1 MKTLFARLA
10 LPAALGSL
18 LISIQPVLAQGTA
31 FTYQGRL
38 QNNGSPANGSYNL
51 QFALFNAATNG
62 NQVGGTV
69 TDLAVGVTNG
79 LFTTT
84 LDFGAGIF
92 TGNALWLQIGV
103 ETNGDNGN
111 FTLLSALQPLTPAPY
126 AIYSPSAG
134 TATTASGVANGSVTS
149 ASIAAG
155 QVVKSLNG
163 LMDAVT
169 LAAGTNI
176 MLTPSGNTLTIS
188 STGSSGSSGSA
199 TNAWGLTGNAGTS
212 PANGNFLGTTDNQ
225 PVELH
230 VNGVR
235 GMRLEPTVSDG
246 NHSDM
251 VNLVNGSSVNFASP
265 GVYGATISGGG
276 SGFYL
281 GSAYTNSVTGNFGT
295 VGGGGLN
302 TSGSG
307 GTVAGGLL
315 NTSGPYATV
324 GGGDQNTSGG
334 VYSTVAGGTRHI
346 ASGPG
351 SVIGGGGYDG
361 TYIFGNT
368 ASGGASTVAGG
379 LNNGA
384 INLYDTVGGGNQ
396 NTSSGGSST
405 VGGGI
410 GNTSSQEYATVGGG
424 QNNTSSGES
433 ATVGGGY
440 GNTSGPYATVGG
452 GDQNTS
458 GGVYSTVAGGTRH
471 MASGPGSVI
480 GGGGYDGTYILGN
493 TASGGASTVAGG
505 LNNSALYLYDTV
517 GGGRQNTSGGGS
529 STVAGGYS
537 NSANGPGSVVGGG
550 GYDGTTISGNIA
562 SGAACTIAG
571 GLGNVTGNDYATV
584 GGGNNNNANDGSTVG
599 GGVGNSS
606 SGGWATVGGGIN
618 NQATNSY
625 ATVPGGVDNVAGGL
639 FSLAAGDLAQA
650 LHQGAF
656 VWADSQGSPFAS
668 TANDQFCIRAQG
680 GVKIDN
686 STSID
691 FGNQTRQMLELYR
704 DPTSTYIFGIGVQS
718 STFYSRT
725 GTNGGFA
732 WYEGGI
738 HNDNQDNA
746 GGGITLMTL
755 DSSGNLRTTTGVIA
769 SLSDRNSKS
778 DFQTVNAQDVLAR
791 VAALPVMTWRYKTAD
806 AAQRHMGPMAQDF
819 YAAFNVGLD
828 DKSICTIDEGGV
840 ALAAIQGLNQ
850 KVDEKESRIQEQAAE
865 ITELKQ
871 SVAELKKLVQALA
884 EKK

>member
-1 MKTLFARLA
+1 
-10 LPAALGSL
+10 
-18 LISIQPVLAQGTA
+18 
-31 FTYQGRL
+31 
-38 QNNGSPANGSYNL
+38 
-51 QFALFNAATNG
+51 
-62 NQVGGTV
+62 
-69 TDLAVGVTNG
+69 
-79 LFTTT
+79 
-84 LDFGAGIF
+84 
-92 TGNALWLQIGV
+92 
-103 ETNGDNGN
+103 
-111 FTLLSALQPLTPAPY
+111 
-126 AIYSPSAG
+126 
-134 TATTASGVANGSVTS
+134 
-149 ASIAAG
+149 
-155 QVVKSLNG
+155 
-163 LMDAVT
+163 
-169 LAAGTNI
+169 
-176 MLTPSGNTLTIS
+176 
-188 STGSSGSSGSA
+188 
-199 TNAWGLTGNAGTS
+199 
-212 PANGNFLGTTDNQ
+212 
-225 PVELH
+225 
-230 VNGVR
+230 
-235 GMRLEPTVSDG
+235 
-246 NHSDM
+246 
-251 VNLVNGSSVNFASP
+251 
-265 GVYGATISGGG
+265 
-276 SGFYL
+276 
-281 GSAYTNSVTGNFGT
+281 
-295 VGGGGLN
+295 
-302 TSGSG
+302 
-307 GTVAGGLL
+307 
-315 NTSGPYATV
+315 
-324 GGGDQNTSGG
+324 
-334 VYSTVAGGTRHI
+334 
-346 ASGPG
+346 
-351 SVIGGGGYDG
+351 
-361 TYIFGNT
+361 
-368 ASGGASTVAGG
+368 
-379 LNNGA
+379 
-384 INLYDTVGGGNQ
+384 
-396 NTSSGGSST
+396 
-405 VGGGI
+405 
-410 GNTSSQEYATVGGG
+410 
-424 QNNTSSGES
+424 
-433 ATVGGGY
+433 
-440 GNTSGPYATVGG
+440 
-452 GDQNTS
+452 
-458 GGVYSTVAGGTRH
+458 
-471 MASGPGSVI
+471 
-480 GGGGYDGTYILGN
+480 
-493 TASGGASTVAGG
+493 
-505 LNNSALYLYDTV
+505 LYLYDTV